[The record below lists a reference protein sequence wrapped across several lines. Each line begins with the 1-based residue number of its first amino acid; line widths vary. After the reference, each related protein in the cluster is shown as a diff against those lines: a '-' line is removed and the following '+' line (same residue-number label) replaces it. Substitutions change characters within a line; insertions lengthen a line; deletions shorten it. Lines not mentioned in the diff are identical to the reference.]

1 MRSSWRVLEW
11 LPKADKYKE
20 WTARKSLLDD
30 YIPAA
35 EPRLIPDNAFIHE
48 SVLQR
53 LDAVPTY

>member
-1 MRSSWRVLEW
+1 VLEW